1 MPPELIATGTLI
13 FAYLLGS
20 VSTAII
26 VCQLLGLPD
35 PRTEGSHNPGAT
47 NVLRLGGKGPAILT
61 LIGDMLKGVVPV
73 LIAKHGLHLAPAW
86 AAAAG
91 FAAFLGHLFPV
102 FFRFEGGKGV
112 ATALGILLVLHWPLG
127 LAVIAL
133 WVIAFG
139 ASRISSLGS
148 IAGFSAAPFLCAYM
162 APHYLVGVSLMS
174 LVLLGRHHR
183 NIRALIRGEER
194 RFGKGKEKA
203 PASSGPGSPEAP

>member
-35 PRTEGSHNPGAT
+35 PRTEGSNNPGAT

-61 LIGDMLKGVVPV
+61 LLGDMLKGVVPV
-73 LIAKHGLHLAPAW
+73 LIAKYGLHLEPAW

-127 LAVIAL
+127 LAVIAF

-148 IAGFSAAPFLCAYM
+148 IAGFVAAPFLCAYM
-162 APHYLVGVSLMS
+162 APQYLIGVSLMS
-174 LVLLGRHHR
+174 LVLLGRHHA
-183 NIRALIRGEER
+183 NIGALIRGQER
-194 RFGKGKEKA
+194 RFSGKKSPVE
-203 PASSGPGSPEAP
+203 PESPESP

>member
-20 VSTAII
+20 VSTAVI

-47 NVLRLGGKGPAILT
+47 NVLRLGGKGPAMLT
-61 LIGDMLKGVVPV
+61 LLGDMLKGVVPV
-73 LIAKHGLHLAPAW
+73 LIAKHGLHLPPAW

-127 LAVIAL
+127 LAIIAL

-148 IAGFSAAPFLCAYM
+148 IAAFVAAPFVCAHM
-162 APHYLVGVSLMS
+162 APDYLIGVTLMS
-174 LVLLGRHHR
+174 LVLLGRHHG
-183 NIRALIRGEER
+183 NIRSLIRGKER
-194 RFGKGKEKA
+194 RFGQKKA
-203 PASSGPGSPEAP
+203 PTEPESPGAP